1 MEATKI
7 KRKWENLKQKYKV
20 RMSWKCLLLFPQNY
34 IVMIIVIS
42 LLACFCCFVGVEST
56 QDRGE
61 H

>member
-42 LLACFCCFVGVEST
+42 LLACLLLLFCRS
-56 QDRGE
+56 
-61 H
+61 